1 MRGFSMKS
9 TVLLVGMTL
18 TCSALLA
25 QQATPQASDAATTA
39 TANQSTTSAAA
50 PRLTAEQK
58 KQLGEMRATARDQ
71 AAIIRN
77 DQTLTAEQKQ
87 AKLKELH
94 ASTRAQMKSVLTP
107 EQQQA
112 FAARKS
118 KAGFAAK
125 LGLTPEQQGK
135 LKELFQSTH
144 QQRQSVLKDSSLT
157 NEQKQTQL
165 SQIRLTSKTQL
176 ATILTPEQLAQ
187 FQQMQMRKLHRH
199 AKQG

>member
-9 TVLLVGMTL
+9 TVLLLGMTL
-18 TCSALLA
+18 TCSALVA
-25 QQATPQASDAATTA
+25 QQATPQAGDAASA

-58 KQLGEMRATARDQ
+58 KQLGEMRATERDQ

-94 ASTRAQMKSVLTP
+94 ASTRAQMKAVLTP
-107 EQQQA
+107 EQQEA

-118 KAGFAAK
+118 AGKAGFAAK
-125 LGLTPEQQGK
+125 LGLTTEQQSK
-135 LKELFQSTH
+135 LKELFQSAH

-165 SQIRLTSKTQL
+165 SQIRQTSKTQL

-187 FQQMQMRKLHRH
+187 FQQMRKSHRH
-199 AKQG
+199 TKQG